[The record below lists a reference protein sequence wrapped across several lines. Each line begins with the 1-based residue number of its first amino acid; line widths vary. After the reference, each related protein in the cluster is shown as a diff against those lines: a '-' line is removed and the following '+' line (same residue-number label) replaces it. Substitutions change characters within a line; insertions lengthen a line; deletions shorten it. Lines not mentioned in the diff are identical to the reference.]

1 MRVAADSIEKH
12 REGEKKKK
20 KKEIILMLKKIS
32 GHIGT
37 FFYQSSIFV
46 LLIQIRK
53 PLI

>member
-12 REGEKKKK
+12 REGEKKK